1 MRDKIKNPA
10 FQQGILDGNEA
21 GQVAWPQ
28 RIIAATDLR
37 MISIRLERS
46 DGLSLFYKLGLV
58 LADFTF
64 RPELQMGRTSRVC
77 EMRTRD
83 SRKLS
88 TAAERLGQE
97 PLVLKNCF
105 TS

>member
-58 LADFTF
+58 LAPLRSD
-64 RPELQMGRTSRVC
+64 QNY
-77 EMRTRD
+77 
-83 SRKLS
+83 KW
-88 TAAERLGQE
+88 AGQ
-97 PLVLKNCF
+97 VG
-105 TS
+105 SVR

>member
-28 RIIAATDLR
+28 RIIPATDLR

-58 LADFTF
+58 LAPLRSD
-64 RPELQMGRTSRVC
+64 QNY
-77 EMRTRD
+77 
-83 SRKLS
+83 KW
-88 TAAERLGQE
+88 AGQ
-97 PLVLKNCF
+97 VG
-105 TS
+105 SVR